1 MLLVDARSP
10 ARTDDDG
17 ELIPLAEQD
26 RTLWDQELIAEGVAV
41 LDASI
46 GKGTPGEYQLQA
58 AIAAVHDRARYP
70 DETDWPQILA
80 LYGLLEQLTGNPVVR
95 LNRAVAAAM
104 AESPSAG
111 LELLQGVDEELTDY
125 YRLDAVRAHL
135 LEMDG
140 DLEAARKHYRAA
152 AERATNL
159 VEQRYLTTRA
169 ALLARGAR

>member
-1 MLLVDARSP
+1 
-10 ARTDDDG
+10 
-17 ELIPLAEQD
+17 
-26 RTLWDQELIAEGVAV
+26 
-41 LDASI
+41 
-46 GKGTPGEYQLQA
+46 
-58 AIAAVHDRARYP
+58 
-70 DETDWPQILA
+70 
-80 LYGLLEQLTGNPVVR
+80 
-95 LNRAVAAAM
+95 M